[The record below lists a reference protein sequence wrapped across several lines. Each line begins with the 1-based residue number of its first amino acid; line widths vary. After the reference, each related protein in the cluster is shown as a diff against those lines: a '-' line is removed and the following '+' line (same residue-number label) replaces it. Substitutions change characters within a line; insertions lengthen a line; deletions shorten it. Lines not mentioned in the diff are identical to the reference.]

1 LAEITSRIMTF
12 TVGDGYPLY
21 FRGYVPHDKPKG
33 HLVCLHGIQSHGGW
47 YVKSCQKLAEA
58 GYIVSYL
65 DRRGSGLNW
74 LARGDVPSY
83 DRLLKDI
90 REFIAA
96 DGLDVPV
103 TLIATSWAGKLGVLL
118 AAEEKPEMDRLV
130 LLCPGL
136 FPQVKPP
143 LGVRLGIAAS
153 RFTNPTKLF
162 PIPLGDPELF
172 TEHPDAKE
180 FLRNDPLSL
189 HHATARLLVESFWL
203 DGAVKHIQQL
213 KPMPTLLM
221 LGGHDR
227 IIRNDVTKEWLQRVS
242 PESQVLEYPN
252 AHHTLEFEPGQPFVG
267 DLLAWLG
274 K

>member
-1 LAEITSRIMTF
+1 MAEITSRIMTF
-12 TVGDGYPLY
+12 TTNDGYPLY
-21 FRGYVPHDKPKG
+21 FRAYVPHDQPKG

-47 YVKSCQKLAEA
+47 YEASCRKLAEA

-74 LARGDVPSY
+74 LARGDVPNY

-118 AAEEKPEMDRLV
+118 AAEEKPVMDRLV

-143 LGVRLGIAAS
+143 LPVRLGIAAS

-172 TEHPDAKE
+172 TEHPNAQE
-180 FLRNDPLSL
+180 FLRNDSLSL

-203 DGAVKHIQQL
+203 DGAVKRIQQL
-213 KPMPTLLM
+213 KPMPMLLM
-221 LGGHDR
+221 LGGQDR
-227 IIRNDVTKEWLQRVS
+227 IIRNDVTKEWLAKVAPQS
-242 PESQVLEYPN
+242 SVLEYSD
-252 AHHTLEFEPGQPFVG
+252 AHHTLEFEPGQPFVK
-267 DLLAWLG
+267 DLLGWLG

>member
-1 LAEITSRIMTF
+1 MAEITSRIMSFNTS
-12 TVGDGYPLY
+12 DGYPLY
-21 FRGYVPHDKPKG
+21 FRAYVPHDKPKG

-47 YVKSCQKLAEA
+47 YAASCRKLAEA

-96 DGLDVPV
+96 DGLDIPV

-118 AAEEKPEMDRLV
+118 AAEEKPVMERLV

-143 LGVRLGIAAS
+143 LPVRLGIAGS
-153 RFTNPTKLF
+153 RLTHPTKRF
-162 PIPLGDPELF
+162 PIPLADPELF
-172 TEHPDAKE
+172 TQQSDWQQ
-180 FLRNDPLSL
+180 FLRDDPLSI
-189 HHATARLLVESFWL
+189 HHATARLLVESYLL
-203 DGAVKHIQQL
+203 DGAVKRIGQL
-213 KPMPTLLM
+213 QPMPTLLM
-221 LGGHDR
+221 LAGKDR
-227 IIRNDVTKEWLQRVS
+227 IIRNDVTREWFGKVAPQCS
-242 PESQVLEYPN
+242 VLEYSE
-252 AHHTLEFEPGQPFVG
+252 AHHTLEFESGQPFVK
-267 DLLAWLG
+267 DLLTWLG